1 MEEIVVI
8 KCGGSTMDQLPDSF
22 FQAIASLQQD
32 GKKLV
37 IVHGGGPAI
46 NAMLD
51 RVQIAPQFVDGLR
64 VTCEDTL
71 GVVEMVLCGSINKAL
86 VRRLTRAGAKAWGV
100 SGIDGQ
106 TIVAEKTSKPLG
118 WVGEIKQMN
127 AAIPKAILTQGYLPV
142 IAPLSVST
150 DGGNTFNV
158 NADVAAGAVA
168 AALGAEKLVMVTD
181 VPGIL
186 RPQADGSK
194 ALVQETNAREIAA
207 MIADEVITGGMI
219 PKVTA
224 ALDAL
229 GQGVEQVVICKGT
242 AEDLLAVCAGKEA
255 GTTVRQMG
263 GELHEYSN
271 SFHESH
277 E

>member
-1 MEEIVVI
+1 MEGIVVI

-22 FQAIASLQQD
+22 FQAIARLQAQ

-37 IVHGGGPAI
+37 VVHGGGPAI

-51 RVQIAPQFVDGLR
+51 RVQITPHFVDGQR

-71 GVVEMVLCGSINKAL
+71 RVVEMVLCGSINKAL
-86 VRRLTRAGAKAWGV
+86 VRRLTQAGAKAWGV

-106 TIVAEKTSKPLG
+106 TLVAQKTNQPLG
-118 WVGEIKQMN
+118 WVGEILQAN
-127 AAIPKAILTQGYLPV
+127 TEIPQGILTQGYVPV
-142 IAPLSVST
+142 IAPLSVSA
-150 DGGNTFNV
+150 DGAEYFNV
-158 NADVAAGAVA
+158 NADVAAGAIA
-168 AALGAEKLVMVTD
+168 AALCAEKLVMVTD

-194 ALVQETNAREIAA
+194 GVVKETSAEDIAS

-219 PKVTA
+219 PKVQS

-229 GQGVEQVVICKGT
+229 GQGVDQVVICKGT
-242 AEDLLAVCAGKEA
+242 AEDLLAVCANEAA
-255 GTTVRQMG
+255 GTTVRMKVNQAG
-263 GELHEYSN
+263 
-271 SFHESH
+271 
-277 E
+277 

>member
-1 MEEIVVI
+1 MEGIVVI

-22 FQAIASLQQD
+22 FQAIAKLQAE

-51 RVQIAPQFVDGLR
+51 RVQIVPQFVDGLR

-71 GVVEMVLCGSINKAL
+71 GVVEMVLCGSINKSL
-86 VRRLTRAGAKAWGV
+86 VRRLTQAGAKAWGV

-106 TIVAEKTSKPLG
+106 TLVAQKTSKPLG
-118 WVGEIKQMN
+118 WVGEIQKTN
-127 AAIPKAILTQGYLPV
+127 IGIPRAILSQGYVPV
-142 IAPLSVST
+142 IAPLSVSA
-150 DGGNTFNV
+150 DGTEHFNV
-158 NADVAAGAVA
+158 NADVAAGAIA
-168 AALGAEKLVMVTD
+168 AALAAEKLVMVTD

-186 RPQADGSK
+186 RPQTDGSK
-194 ALVQETNAREIAA
+194 AVVKETSADDIAQ

-219 PKVTA
+219 PKVQS

-229 GQGVEQVVICKGT
+229 GQGVDQVVICKGT
-242 AEDLLAVCAGKEA
+242 AEDLLAVCANQA
-255 GTTVRQMG
+255 VGTTVRMKVKQD
-263 GELHEYSN
+263 
-271 SFHESH
+271 
-277 E
+277 

>member
-1 MEEIVVI
+1 MEGIVVI

-22 FQAIASLQQD
+22 FQAIAKLQEE

-51 RVQIAPQFVDGLR
+51 RVQIVPQFVDGLR

-71 GVVEMVLCGSINKAL
+71 GVVEMVLCGSINKSL
-86 VRRLTRAGAKAWGV
+86 VRRLTQAGAKAWGV

-106 TIVAEKTSKPLG
+106 TLVAQKTSKPLG
-118 WVGEIKQMN
+118 WVGEIQKTN
-127 AAIPKAILTQGYLPV
+127 IGIPQAILSQGYVPV
-142 IAPLSVST
+142 IAPLSVSA
-150 DGGNTFNV
+150 DGTEHFNV
-158 NADVAAGAVA
+158 NADVAAGAIA
-168 AALGAEKLVMVTD
+168 AALAAEKLVMVTD

-186 RPQADGSK
+186 RPQTDGSK
-194 ALVQETNAREIAA
+194 AVVKETSADDIAQ

-219 PKVTA
+219 PKVQS

-229 GQGVEQVVICKGT
+229 GQGVDQVVICKGT
-242 AEDLLAVCAGKEA
+242 AEDLLAVCANQA
-255 GTTVRQMG
+255 VGTTVRMKVKQD
-263 GELHEYSN
+263 
-271 SFHESH
+271 
-277 E
+277 

>member
-1 MEEIVVI
+1 MEEIMVI

-51 RVQIAPQFVDGLR
+51 RVQITPQFVDGQR

-86 VRRLTRAGAKAWGV
+86 VRRLTLAGAKAWGM

-106 TIVAEKTSKPLG
+106 TIVAEKTGKPLG
-118 WVGEIKQMN
+118 WVGEIRQVN
-127 AAIPKAILTQGYLPV
+127 AAIPHAILTQGYLPV
-142 IAPLSVST
+142 IAPLSVSA
-150 DGGNTFNV
+150 DGGNTYNV
-158 NADVAAGAVA
+158 NADVAAGAVS
-168 AALGAEKLVMVTD
+168 AALGAKKLVMVTD

-186 RPQADGSK
+186 DGSK
-194 ALVQETNAREIAA
+194 ALVQETNAQEIAA

-219 PKVTA
+219 PKVQA

-255 GTTVRQMG
+255 GTTVRTRG
-263 GELHEYSN
+263 GVYQ
-271 SFHESH
+271 
-277 E
+277 

>member
-1 MEEIVVI
+1 MEGIVVI

-22 FQAIASLQQD
+22 FQAIAKLQAE

-51 RVQIAPQFVDGLR
+51 RVQIVPQFVDGLR

-71 GVVEMVLCGSINKAL
+71 GVVEMVLCGSINKSL
-86 VRRLTRAGAKAWGV
+86 VRRLTQAGAKAWGV

-106 TIVAEKTSKPLG
+106 TLVAQKTSKPLG
-118 WVGEIKQMN
+118 WVGEIQKTN
-127 AAIPKAILTQGYLPV
+127 IGIPQAILSQGYVPV
-142 IAPLSVST
+142 IAPLSVSA
-150 DGGNTFNV
+150 DGTEHFNV
-158 NADVAAGAVA
+158 NADVAAGAIA
-168 AALGAEKLVMVTD
+168 AALAAEKLVMVTD

-186 RPQADGSK
+186 RPQTDGSK
-194 ALVQETNAREIAA
+194 AVVKETSADDIAQ

-219 PKVTA
+219 PKVQS

-229 GQGVEQVVICKGT
+229 GQGVDQVVICKGT
-242 AEDLLAVCAGKEA
+242 AEDLLAVCANQA
-255 GTTVRQMG
+255 VGTTVRMKVKQD
-263 GELHEYSN
+263 
-271 SFHESH
+271 
-277 E
+277 